1 MERQQTEKLAFDLR
15 KYASIESPQLAQ
27 QRLAEDLSGLSL
39 ELAETE
45 EMRITPF
52 YWEQR
57 GDKLVA
63 PDFDED
69 TDVLEMIEVN
79 DRLDH
84 LEYMASARIK
94 EYILNQDSFPIVTIW
109 LSPPF
114 EDDSEEYPEGRINIG
129 IGRKKDQIK
138 IVDNWGIASKWN
150 QETFVEL
157 GNWLTN
163 FSDKPDREYQN
174 SDQLRS
180 EPIFIDKSKMGGKE
194 PLGFLQEIIPL
205 EDEVWNQITSN
216 EIKVL
221 KEKNIKEAKIIAKEA
236 VAKMGK
242 IKNREDWYYLGAM
255 IEERM
260 QKQIGY
266 GFRSNSGCGV
276 LNSEKVVSS
285 YAYSHTS
292 VDSGGKAEVKT
303 LTSEEAKYVKKC
315 GNCGATIEKRI
326 SAGYTCSECGGVY
339 KGC

>member
-1 MERQQTEKLAFDLR
+1 MERQQNEKLAFDLR
-15 KYASIESPQLAQ
+15 KYAAIESSRLAQ
-27 QRLAEDLSGLSL
+27 QRLAEDLAGLSL
-39 ELAETE
+39 ELAEAE

-52 YWEQR
+52 YFEQR

-63 PDFDED
+63 PEFDEES
-69 TDVLEMIEVN
+69 DVLEMIEVN

-114 EDDSEEYPEGRINIG
+114 EEDSEQYPEGRINIG
-129 IGRKKDQIK
+129 IGREKDELK
-138 IVDNWGIASKWN
+138 IIDNWGIASRWN
-150 QETFVEL
+150 QETFIEL

-163 FSDKPDREYQN
+163 FSEEPERQYHT

-180 EPIFIDKSKMGGKE
+180 EPFFIDKSKMAGRE
-194 PLGFLQEIIPL
+194 PLEFLKEIIPL
-205 EDEVWNQITSN
+205 KEKIWNQITSE

-221 KEKNIKEAKIIAKEA
+221 KKNNIRQARMIAQE
-236 VAKMGK
+236 VVNKMGK
-242 IKNREDWYYLGAM
+242 IQTREDWFHLGAM

-266 GFRSNSGCGV
+266 GFRSGSGCGV
-276 LNSEKVVSS
+276 LNSEKVSS

-292 VDSGGKAEVKT
+292 VDSSGEAEAKI
-303 LTSEEAKYVKKC
+303 LTSGEAKYVKKC

-326 SAGYTCSECGGVY
+326 SAGYTCPECGGVY